1 MSGCPLEAPQEVIK
15 KIYSYLGTLAVY
27 DFYAQQCLSSWRSYS
42 FLRSSKAEQQLL
54 IGKLILVK
62 DTVTQKPT
70 AVVVHSFDE
79 DGHFSGPSF
88 PLSKNTENVYTS
100 KSFDVC
106 GYNLCGMYFA
116 EYCRQA
122 TDLSLSLEHFCKIAL
137 YDFENLTDPHEKG
150 LTNSST
156 LDTDGSDLLP
166 QRGFRDPSTA
176 YPQPGT
182 YKVGDLPPF
191 WAYVNGQRVCNPL
204 AVKEKRFQGYVT
216 HRRHVHPVWRTRDS
230 DCSFYAVVSDFKLHS
245 SRDRGEGVFFK
256 ITHKQSRTLLVPYF
270 SKLPAATHRPF
281 NNSISE
287 RDFSERFAHIRE
299 EFYVEGRKRSVN
311 LVTTD
316 WDNDLKVFKR
326 RLFDRYGA
334 EVDREELVCIPL
346 VGQEDVRACKDFE
359 DFLCTTRRRTNT
371 IVVISSR
378 TPDDLRS
385 VEYCFHGTSVSS
397 TYSNGKLKDWTL
409 FVLSKLI
416 ELEKLGGE
424 YLIDVCRKNREA
436 HRVEGFSVHFHYR
449 TPFISLVKQ
458 ESTCK
463 SVPGTAGTL
472 HCYGPDHFRTLLDAF
487 KVASWQDSDF
497 FAKQLLFESY
507 ESHLLSDMC
516 FLHAHVHGQR
526 GACRCTQGNGYDN
539 CYWSA

>member
-1 MSGCPLEAPQEVIK
+1 MGGSPIEAPQEVIK

-27 DFYAQQCLSSWRSYS
+27 DFYARQCLSSWKSYS
-42 FLRSSKAEQQLL
+42 SLRSSKAEQQLV
-54 IGKLILVK
+54 IGKLILIK

-70 AVVVHSFDE
+70 AVIVHSFDE

-88 PLSKNTENVYTS
+88 PLSKNTHDVYAN

-106 GYNLCGMYFA
+106 GYNLCGMYFNDF
-116 EYCRQA
+116 CTQA
-122 TDLSLSLEHFCKIAL
+122 TDSSMSLEHFCKIAL
-137 YDFENLTDPHEKG
+137 FDFENLTDPHEKG
-150 LTNSST
+150 LGNST
-156 LDTDGSDLLP
+156 MQDKLLP
-166 QRGFRDPSTA
+166 QRDLD
-176 YPQPGT
+176 YPRPGT
-182 YKVGDLPPF
+182 YRVGDLPPF
-191 WAYVNGQRVCNPL
+191 WAYVNGQD
-204 AVKEKRFQGYVT
+204 KELHPFSLSLVS

-230 DCSFYAVVSDFKLHS
+230 DCSFYAVVSDFKLH
-245 SRDRGEGVFFK
+245 RNKDNGMGVFFK
-256 ITHKQSRTLLVPYF
+256 ITHKQSRTLFVPYF
-270 SKLPAATHRPF
+270 TRLTAATHRPF
-281 NNSISE
+281 NNQISE
-287 RDFSERFAHIRE
+287 RNFSERFAHIRE
-299 EFYVEGRKRSVN
+299 EFYQEARQRSLN

-316 WDNDLKVFKR
+316 WDSDLKVFKH
-326 RLFDRYGA
+326 RLFDRYGV
-334 EVDREELVCIPL
+334 EVDSEELVSIPL
-346 VGQEDVRACKDFE
+346 VGSEEVRANKEFE
-359 DFLCTTRRRTNT
+359 DFLCTSRRRTNT

-378 TPDDLRS
+378 TPDALRS
-385 VEYCFHGTSVSS
+385 VEYCFHGTVVSS
-397 TYSNGKLKDWTL
+397 TYSTGKLKDWAL

-424 YLIDVCRKNREA
+424 YLIDVCRKNKEG
-436 HRVEGFSVHFHYR
+436 HRVEGFSVHFEYR

-463 SVPGTAGTL
+463 QVPGTAGTL

-497 FAKQLLFESY
+497 FAKQPLFESY

-526 GACRCTQGNGYDN
+526 GACRCTQGPDFDN